1 MSEQDEMER
10 MAQEVVW
17 ENGLRLQV
25 DRVFAPR
32 NHAHTWCIKYT
43 DPKRMSG
50 QKTFTISVNWQVAST
65 CVTVKQDLN
74 QQLQARVTPEL

>member
-25 DRVFAPR
+25 DRVFAPQ
-32 NHAHTWCIKYT
+32 NHAR
-43 DPKRMSG
+43 P
-50 QKTFTISVNWQVAST
+50 
-65 CVTVKQDLN
+65 
-74 QQLQARVTPEL
+74 